1 MKRTYIY
8 NVRDSFVVAEINRRK
23 GEQMIHRTRKKKNI
37 LIIFV
42 LVLSLFAPV
51 FFCPETADAA
61 VKITKVTFSNV
72 GSKHTLKKG
81 EKKKIKIKFSPSDA
95 SSKKLK
101 WRSSKPSVVYVSSKG
116 TIKAKKKG
124 TATITATAKDG
135 SKKKDSVKI
144 TVGKKVKKVAWKNA
158 SSKKNIYKGKSFD
171 FNSKCTPSS
180 ASNRSVKYETS
191 NKSIATVTSKGIVK
205 GKKNGTTT
213 IKATTTDG
221 TKKTVSCKVTVKT
234 RVTSV
239 KLSSGNLYDLANNGG
254 IDAAGKTKFS
264 YTAYPSS
271 ASSKSVK
278 WTSSNTAVAS
288 VDSKGYVTAEGP
300 GSAKITVKAKDGSG
314 KYSSKTVTVRNIDK
328 NSEVVFVAHRGYRG
342 LAPENSIP
350 AFQLAVSNGFEAVE
364 TDVWENKNG
373 NIVLFHDEYLGRMCS
388 ATSKRIKD
396 LADSEIEQYPLTA
409 GVNIGNY
416 DNLIIP
422 GFQGFLDNIGTKPA
436 VIEIKDTDI
445 TNFSDDN
452 YDNIDEIIDAVV
464 GREGSMVISFYR
476 DVLQKVKER
485 AVERNLEV
493 TAMLL
498 MSDSERTTD
507 QNIYSVKDGVD
518 KCKKVEDDEF
528 DIDIISVRY
537 DMIEAEDVT
546 YAHEND
552 VKVGVWTVN
561 DAGAAVKMM
570 GWGVDYI
577 TSDCKLFYN

>member
-1 MKRTYIY
+1 
-8 NVRDSFVVAEINRRK
+8 
-23 GEQMIHRTRKKKNI
+23 MIDRAIKKKNI
-37 LIIFV
+37 FIITIM
-42 LVLSLFAPV
+42 VLSLFAPM
-51 FFCPETADAA
+51 FFYPETADAA

-95 SSKKLK
+95 TSKKLK
-101 WRSSKPSVVYVSSKG
+101 WKSSKPSVVYVSKNG

-158 SSKKNIYKGKSFD
+158 SSKKTIYKGKSFD

-205 GKKNGTTT
+205 GKKNGTVT

-221 TKKTVSCKVTVKT
+221 TKKTVSCKVTIKT

-239 KLSSGNLYDLANNGG
+239 KLSSGNLYALANNGG

-264 YTAYPSS
+264 YTVYPSS
-271 ASSKSVK
+271 ASNKSVK
-278 WTSSNTAVAS
+278 WTSSNTAVAL
-288 VDSKGYVTAEGP
+288 VDCNGYVTAQGP

-314 KYSSKTVTVRNIDK
+314 KYSSKTVTVHNIDK
-328 NSEVVFVAHRGYRG
+328 NSSAVFVAHRGYRG

-350 AFQLAVSNGFEAVE
+350 AFREAYEKGFGAVE
-364 TDVWENKNG
+364 TDVWENKDG
-373 NIVLFHDEYLGRMCS
+373 SIVLFHDEYLGRMCS
-388 ATSKRIKD
+388 APSKRVKD
-396 LADSEIEQYPLTA
+396 LTNDQIEEYPLTA
-409 GVNIGNY
+409 GVNIENY
-416 DNLIIP
+416 ENLIIP
-422 GFQGFLDNIGTKPA
+422 GFQEFLENIGTKPA
-436 VIEIKDTDI
+436 VIEIKDTNI
-445 TNFSDDN
+445 SDG
-452 YDNIDEIIDAVV
+452 NIDAIIDEVS
-464 GREGSMVISFYR
+464 GRPGSMVISFYR
-476 DVLQKVKER
+476 NVLEKVKQR
-485 AVERNLEV
+485 AQLKNVEV
-493 TAMLL
+493 TTMLL
-498 MSDSERTTD
+498 MSDSERTTE
-507 QNIYSVKDGVD
+507 QNIYSVKDGVNV
-518 KCKKVEDDEF
+518 CKDDEI
-528 DIDIISVRY
+528 DIDIISARY
-537 DMIEAEDVT
+537 DMIGAEDVI

-561 DAGAAVKMM
+561 DAGIALNMM

>member
-1 MKRTYIY
+1 
-8 NVRDSFVVAEINRRK
+8 
-23 GEQMIHRTRKKKNI
+23 MIDRAIKKKNI
-37 LIIFV
+37 FIISII
-42 LVLSLFAPV
+42 VLSLFAPM
-51 FFCPETADAA
+51 FFYPETADAA

-95 SSKKLK
+95 TSKKLK
-101 WRSSKPSVVYVSSKG
+101 WKSSKPSVVYVSKKG

-158 SSKKNIYKGKSFD
+158 SSKKTIYKGKSFD

-205 GKKNGTTT
+205 GKKNGTAT

-221 TKKTVSCKVTVKT
+221 TKKTVSCKVTIKT

-239 KLSSGNLYDLANNGG
+239 KLSSGNLYALANNGG

-264 YTAYPSS
+264 YTVYPSS
-271 ASSKSVK
+271 ASNKSVK

-288 VDSKGYVTAEGP
+288 VDSKGYVTARGP

-314 KYSSKTVTVRNIDK
+314 KYSSKTVKVHNIDK
-328 NSEVVFVAHRGYRG
+328 NSDVVFVAHRGYRG
-342 LAPENSIP
+342 FAPENSIP
-350 AFQLAVSNGFEAVE
+350 AFREAVENGFEAVE
-364 TDVWENKNG
+364 TDVWENKDG

-388 ATSKRIKD
+388 APSKRIKD
-396 LADSEIEQYPLTA
+396 LADSEIEKYPLTA
-409 GVNIGNY
+409 GVNIGDY
-416 DNLIIP
+416 VDPTPTIP
-422 GFQGFLDNIGTKPA
+422 DFQEFLENIGTKPA
-436 VIEIKDTDI
+436 VIEIKDTNI
-445 TNFSDDN
+445 SDG
-452 YDNIDEIIDAVV
+452 NIDAIIDEVS
-464 GREGSMVISFYR
+464 GRPGSMVISFYR
-476 DVLQKVKER
+476 NVLEKVKQR
-485 AVERNLEV
+485 AQLKNVEV
-493 TAMLL
+493 TTMLL
-498 MSDSERTTD
+498 MSDSERTTE
-507 QNIYSVKDGVD
+507 QNIYSVKDGVNV
-518 KCKKVEDDEF
+518 CKDDEI
-528 DIDIISVRY
+528 DIDIISARY
-537 DMIEAEDVT
+537 DMIGAEDVI

-561 DAGAAVKMM
+561 DAGVALKMM